1 MIRVEAWKDKDML
14 GHVMVPLR
22 SAVPLESK
30 DDKAPARSYRLI
42 GSGASLDLTLGL
54 EEVEK
59 ISPVISEDER
69 EASVKEIPRRTETPT
84 LSPVLMEKDDGSGG
98 YFLIGP
104 EDSCHDK
111 FSLTICLVCT
121 ENLHLVPAKGLALQQ
136 KDPFYFQYHLLGVD
150 ISTEQFYNIEK
161 PEFVSEKATAII
173 HSNQYLMRKF
183 LSSAGVSIKLCHGA
197 TVLGAAEVELG
208 NVLPDSNVSL
218 EEKFTFQGNV
228 DMVSAHNLSVAVDG
242 EGNKARVG
250 IMVVL
255 ERQELNLSTGRLSD
269 VDMEDEVAEE
279 ICLNNNER
287 INYDEINNDNLEIN
301 MSEIEEVSH
310 IDKDKATSAI
320 DQLVQK
326 PEVPNTPQ
334 MFRPSSPPTKL
345 HHTGPQEHQSQSL
358 TKPAEISPEVVP
370 VTPTL
375 VPQSHPTPV
384 LDQSLNPAADTTDY
398 LSLPPQPTKSYK
410 LSVELKTIHL
420 KDSTISYQD
429 SVLAYKYLALHKEV
443 IATPPFSVYG
453 DRVTSIPG
461 GYCQFSFAVQEE
473 KMQQTF
479 RAHLLKIGLYVGGQM
494 RGKAS
499 VDLSSVVNGGEW
511 SGAVDLL
518 GSEGVLGQLQIDL
531 LLEQKEKKESDV
543 QSILQD
549 NNVQTSNMLAMAARE
564 LEAWKM
570 DQKKKFND
578 SLVQVEVQHL
588 SLLGKEWREREKER
602 EKLAQEQAEK
612 IRDLEQELRRELEKM
627 EVQKREMDEA
637 KRSNDIEREKIGREK
652 LDLKNEKVALVEK
665 LRQQVK
671 EKDAVIAVKSSEIDG
686 LIKKLDASRLELE
699 KGNLEKNASR
709 MMDNELKAELAQLR
723 AQKTTWGASI
733 EQVQRE
739 KKFYMENCEQL
750 RKEVVQLQIQ
760 KERTYTDKIAGLER
774 QVAELSRKL
783 LEHTEVPIMNK
794 KKNVEVIDDTA
805 VDVETQTL
813 APSNTMVTSDNTD
826 EAAGLA
832 RLEDNLAMV
841 MRTGVYTDTDYVV
854 VQLKE
859 QIKKK
864 RQKLRAR
871 IGS

>member
-1 MIRVEAWKDKDML
+1 
-14 GHVMVPLR
+14 
-22 SAVPLESK
+22 
-30 DDKAPARSYRLI
+30 
-42 GSGASLDLTLGL
+42 
-54 EEVEK
+54 
-59 ISPVISEDER
+59 
-69 EASVKEIPRRTETPT
+69 
-84 LSPVLMEKDDGSGG
+84 
-98 YFLIGP
+98 
-104 EDSCHDK
+104 
-111 FSLTICLVCT
+111 
-121 ENLHLVPAKGLALQQ
+121 
-136 KDPFYFQYHLLGVD
+136 
-150 ISTEQFYNIEK
+150 
-161 PEFVSEKATAII
+161 
-173 HSNQYLMRKF
+173 
-183 LSSAGVSIKLCHGA
+183 
-197 TVLGAAEVELG
+197 
-208 NVLPDSNVSL
+208 
-218 EEKFTFQGNV
+218 
-228 DMVSAHNLSVAVDG
+228 
-242 EGNKARVG
+242 
-250 IMVVL
+250 
-255 ERQELNLSTGRLSD
+255 
-269 VDMEDEVAEE
+269 
-279 ICLNNNER
+279 
-287 INYDEINNDNLEIN
+287 
-301 MSEIEEVSH
+301 
-310 IDKDKATSAI
+310 
-320 DQLVQK
+320 
-326 PEVPNTPQ
+326 
-334 MFRPSSPPTKL
+334 
-345 HHTGPQEHQSQSL
+345 
-358 TKPAEISPEVVP
+358 
-370 VTPTL
+370 
-375 VPQSHPTPV
+375 
-384 LDQSLNPAADTTDY
+384 
-398 LSLPPQPTKSYK
+398 
-410 LSVELKTIHL
+410 
-420 KDSTISYQD
+420 
-429 SVLAYKYLALHKEV
+429 
-443 IATPPFSVYG
+443 
-453 DRVTSIPG
+453 
-461 GYCQFSFAVQEE
+461 
-473 KMQQTF
+473 
-479 RAHLLKIGLYVGGQM
+479 
-494 RGKAS
+494 
-499 VDLSSVVNGGEW
+499 
-511 SGAVDLL
+511 VDLL

-543 QSILQD
+543 QSILKE

-686 LIKKLDASRLELE
+686 LIKKLDGSRLELE

-871 IGS
+871 IGSS